1 MRSRFVAVAL
11 VLALGLAAL
20 LLVGCGGSTAEE
32 PTTTDTTAQAPA
44 TPAAP
49 ANAAAAVAPVVDR
62 SPAEEVVYEPF
73 PTDPQVTP
81 EPVLQLLQAKQP
93 MIVYFYDATQKM
105 SNDEKEGVDGKGGL
119 DVIMSDY
126 RGAIDL
132 VSFDVGKF
140 VKTGSTGKIT
150 VDPAFSDSASGQQTA
165 ALAAELGVDFTP
177 YLVIVDGDGYI
188 IARFRGWEDTENI
201 EREVLRATS

>member
-11 VLALGLAAL
+11 VLALGLATF
-20 LLVGCGGSTAEE
+20 LLVGCGGSNAEDQ
-32 PTTTDTTAQAPA
+32 TTTDTTAQAPA

-49 ANAAAAVAPVVDR
+49 ANAAAVEPAVDR
-62 SPAEEVVYEPF
+62 SPAEEVTYEPF
-73 PTDPQVTP
+73 PTDPQITP

-93 MIVYFYDATQKM
+93 MVVYFYDTTQKT
-105 SNDEKEGVDGKGGL
+105 SNDAKAGVDGKGGL
-119 DVIMSDY
+119 DQIMSDY

-140 VKTGSTGKIT
+140 MKTSSTGKIT
-150 VDPAFSDSASGQQTA
+150 VDPTFADSASGQQTA
-165 ALAAELGVDFTP
+165 SLAAELGVDFTP
-177 YLVIVDGDGYI
+177 YIVIVDGDGYI
-188 IARFRGWEDTENI
+188 TARFRGWDDIENI

>member
-11 VLALGLAAL
+11 VLALALATF
-20 LLVGCGGSTAEE
+20 LLVACGGSNAEE
-32 PTTTDTTAQAPA
+32 PATTDTTAQTPV

-49 ANAAAAVAPVVDR
+49 ASAGVVPAVDR

-73 PTDPQVTP
+73 PKDPQITP
-81 EPVLQLLQAKQP
+81 KPVLQLLEAKQP
-93 MIVYFYDATQKM
+93 MIVYFYDTTQKT
-105 SNDEKEGVDGKGGL
+105 SNDEKEGVDGEGGL
-119 DVIMSDY
+119 DLIMSDY

-140 VKTGSTGKIT
+140 VKTSSTGKIT
-150 VDPAFSDSASGQQTA
+150 VDPAFADSASGVQTA
-165 ALAAELGVDFTP
+165 SLAAELGVDFTP
-177 YLVIVDGDGYI
+177 YIVIVDGDGYI

>member
-49 ANAAAAVAPVVDR
+49 ANAAAVAPAVDR
-62 SPAEEVVYEPF
+62 SPAEEVVYAPF
-73 PTDPQVTP
+73 PTDPQITP
-81 EPVLQLLQAKQP
+81 KPVLQRLQAKQP
-93 MIVYFYDATQKM
+93 MIVYFYDPSQKT
-105 SNDEKEGVDGKGGL
+105 SNDAKAGVDGKGGL
-119 DVIMSDY
+119 DLIMSDY

-140 VKTGSTGKIT
+140 VKTSATGKIT

>member
-11 VLALGLAAL
+11 VLALGLATF
-20 LLVGCGGSTAEE
+20 LLVGCGGSNAEDQ
-32 PTTTDTTAQAPA
+32 TTTDTTAQAPA

-49 ANAAAAVAPVVDR
+49 ANAAAVEPAVDR
-62 SPAEEVVYEPF
+62 SPAEEVTYEPF
-73 PTDPQVTP
+73 PTDPQITP

-93 MIVYFYDATQKM
+93 MVVYFYDTTQKT
-105 SNDEKEGVDGKGGL
+105 SNDAKAGVDGKGGL
-119 DVIMSDY
+119 DQIMSDY

-140 VKTGSTGKIT
+140 MKTSSTGKIT
-150 VDPAFSDSASGQQTA
+150 VDPTFADSASGQQTA
-165 ALAAELGVDFTP
+165 SLAAELGVDFTP
-177 YLVIVDGDGYI
+177 YIVIVDGDGYI
-188 IARFRGWEDTENI
+188 TARFRGWEDTENI

>member
-11 VLALGLAAL
+11 VLAIGLATF
-20 LLVGCGGSTAEE
+20 LLVGCGGSNAEE
-32 PTTTDTTAQAPA
+32 PATTDTTAQTAV

-49 ANAAAAVAPVVDR
+49 ASAAVAPVVDR

-73 PTDPQVTP
+73 PTDPQITP
-81 EPVLQLLQAKQP
+81 KPVLQLLEAKQP
-93 MIVYFYDATQKM
+93 MIVYFYDTTQKT
-105 SNDEKEGVDGKGGL
+105 SNDEKEGVDGEGGL
-119 DVIMSDY
+119 DLIMSDY

-140 VKTGSTGKIT
+140 VKTSSTGKIT
-150 VDPAFSDSASGQQTA
+150 VDPAFSDSASGKQTA
-165 ALAAELGVDFTP
+165 SLAAELGVDFTP
-177 YLVIVDGDGYI
+177 YVVIVDGDGYI

>member
-11 VLALGLAAL
+11 VLALSLATF
-20 LLVGCGGSTAEE
+20 LLVGCGGSNAEE
-32 PTTTDTTAQAPA
+32 PATTDTTAQTPV

-49 ANAAAAVAPVVDR
+49 ASAAVVPAVDR

-73 PTDPQVTP
+73 PTDPQITP
-81 EPVLQLLQAKQP
+81 KPVLQLLEAKQP
-93 MIVYFYDATQKM
+93 MIVCFYDTAQKT

-119 DVIMSDY
+119 DLIMSDY

-140 VKTGSTGKIT
+140 VKTSSTGKIT
-150 VDPAFSDSASGQQTA
+150 VDPAFADSASGEQTA
-165 ALAAELGVDFTP
+165 SLAAELGVDFTP
-177 YLVIVDGDGYI
+177 YVVIVDGDGYI
-188 IARFRGWEDTENI
+188 IARFRGWEETENI